1 MNVLD
6 ELTLDVQAERDR
18 IVRFIREQM
27 ARAGFTRGLLG
38 VSGGLDSALVCYLA
52 VEALGAGNVLGL
64 LLPYRGSNPDS
75 ERDAMA
81 VINAL
86 GMPHRKIPITPM
98 VEPVFATS
106 PDMSER
112 RRGNIMARMR
122 MIVWYDQSEEFGGLV
137 LGTSNRTEWCLGYFT
152 MHGDTGAAMRPIA
165 HLWKCQVRQL
175 ARAVGVPAQIVA
187 KAPSAD
193 LWAGQTDEGELGFTY
208 DEADQVLH
216 LHLDRG
222 YSEEQIATIGFAPG
236 LVRRILKRMRQTE
249 FKRIPPPVPALP
261 ALLRRAAS

>member
-1 MNVLD
+1 MNVLE
-6 ELTLDVQAERDR
+6 ELALDVPAERDR
-18 IVRFIREQM
+18 IVRFIRAQM
-27 ARAGFTRGLLG
+27 TQAGFTRGLLG

-52 VEALGAGNVLGL
+52 VEALGAENVLGL
-64 LLPYRGSNPDS
+64 LLPYQRSNPDS

-81 VINAL
+81 VISAL
-86 GMPHRKIPITPM
+86 GMPHRKIPITPL

-106 PDMSER
+106 PGMNER

-216 LHLDRG
+216 LYLDRHMRV
-222 YSEEQIATIGFAPG
+222 EEIVAAGFAAD
-236 LVRRILKRMRQTE
+236 LVQRILRQMRRTE
-249 FKRIPPPVPALP
+249 FKRVPPPVPALP
-261 ALLRRAAS
+261 ALLRPAAS